1 MNIMTCDGQFKL
13 ETVGPYTV
21 ESIRYLGDPPYDS
34 TTRDK
39 KPKLAASK
47 SSPMMTIRF
56 TNGCVAQFRASGK
69 NKLSL
74 RGDTFSFVLIN

>member
-1 MNIMTCDGQFKL
+1 MNSMTCEGQFKL

-69 NKLSL
+69 TMLCL
-74 RGDTFSFVLIN
+74 RGDAFGFMRIT